1 MVMKTLL
8 GIVATSLIVCDFAL
22 AAESEADTERFAPMP
37 FEAARDFAF
46 AFARTS
52 GGEPDAAKPS
62 EEIERIWQNVE
73 PGIPARGLHD
83 LVLQTFAT
91 TDPATAEFLASLDL
105 RKPPAQLP
113 DLAPLADRM
122 EHPFYAANVRIHL
135 AQFLVD
141 ARMYDEALSLFDE
154 IDLSSAVD
162 PATALFYRAVCEH
175 QLLMKEE
182 GLASTSALLDRTE
195 AVPES
200 YTAVARLMQ
209 ADLEALE
216 ADTLDEVAG
225 LMRDVERRLDLARGG
240 QRVQKR
246 EDEIVAKLDEM
257 IKKIEQQMS
266 KSSGGGGSAGG
277 NSNRSSNPAGE
288 SVVKGSTA
296 PGNVDEKDVRQ
307 RGDWGDLPPRER
319 EQAKNEIEK
328 AFPANYS
335 RLINEYFLKRT
346 RTDQPAGE

>member
-1 MVMKTLL
+1 MKHLPGL
-8 GIVATSLIVCDFAL
+8 VLTSLIVFDVAH
-22 AAESEADTERFAPMP
+22 AADPETAGGRYVPIP
-37 FEAARDFAF
+37 FEIAREQAF
-46 AFARTS
+46 AFA
-52 GGEPDAAKPS
+52 AAVEGDPETAEPS
-62 EEIERIWQNVE
+62 EIVRQIWQNVE
-73 PGIPARGLHD
+73 AGIPTRGVHD
-83 LVLQTFAT
+83 LVLQTFAAS
-91 TDPATAEFLASLDL
+91 DPATAEFLATLDL
-105 RKPPAQLP
+105 RNPPRELP
-113 DLAPLADRM
+113 DFAPLTEPM
-122 EHPFYAANVRIHL
+122 KHPFYAANVRAHV
-135 AQFLVD
+135 ARFLVD

-154 IDLSSAVD
+154 IDLATVVD

-175 QLLMKEE
+175 QLLMKNE
-182 GLASTSALLDRTE
+182 GLKSIAALLDRTD

-200 YTAVARLMQ
+200 YAAVARLMQ

-216 ADTLDEVAG
+216 ADSLDEVAG

-257 IKKIEQQMS
+257 IKKVEQQMS
-266 KSSGGGGSAGG
+266 KSNGGAGSAGG

-296 PGNVDEKDVRQ
+296 PGNVDEKDVRR

-346 RTDQPAGE
+346 RTDPPAGE